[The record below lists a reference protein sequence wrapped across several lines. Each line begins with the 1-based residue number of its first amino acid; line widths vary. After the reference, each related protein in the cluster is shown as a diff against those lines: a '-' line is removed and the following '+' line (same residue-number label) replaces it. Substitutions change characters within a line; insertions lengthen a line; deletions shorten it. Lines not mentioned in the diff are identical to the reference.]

1 MVKSC
6 RQLKSFTY
14 TYGSNSVW
22 NCANFYG
29 EFEGALHKH
38 RSTLEHLLLGEFCV
52 DKKVLVPQG
61 KFSALLNEFTSLK
74 TLATPMET
82 IRPDHGSRRLALQLL
97 PPNIQTLSLELTD
110 DAPLIGII

>member
-22 NCANFYG
+22 NCANLYG

-52 DKKVLVPQG
+52 EKKVLVPQG

-74 TLATPMET
+74 PLATPMEPYAQIT
-82 IRPDHGSRRLALQLL
+82 AADVSPYNSY
-97 PPNIQTLSLELTD
+97 PPITKHY
-110 DAPLIGII
+110 P